1 MLLRPATHPVTD
13 MVTVTI
19 WFVWCPFLAATGEAQ
34 NGPVTPVWTFDF
46 MNLKPLSFQS
56 LATFVAI
63 LRCCEIYAF
72 LRYRIRYR
80 IGHMLPKS
88 TLVQAAI
95 YYSVTHLLTCDL
107 SPKSTL
113 DHNMAVDVIAHHLID

>member
-19 WFVWCPFLAATGEAQ
+19 WFVWCPFLAATGEAHC
-34 NGPVTPVWTFDF
+34 GAVTPVWTFDF
-46 MNLKPLSFQS
+46 MNLETLSFQS

-63 LRCCEIYAF
+63 LRCGEIYAI
-72 LRYRIRYR
+72 LRHRIGHR
-80 IGHMLPKS
+80 IGHMFPKS

-95 YYSVTHLLTCDL
+95 YYSFAHLLPCDL

-113 DHNMAVDVIAHHLID
+113 DHDVAVDVVTNHLID